1 MLGALLILLVIV
13 NSFLCGVL
21 LVRVKG
27 LERTVAGVATVQ
39 RHMSAPAID
48 PEEGV

>member
-27 LERTVAGVATVQ
+27 LERTVAGVAEVQ
-39 RHMSAPAID
+39 RHIAGARID